1 MGLAAL
7 TGTLAGATPPAANSP
22 AAPLVEV
29 LYGGETGA
37 EARLQGDRI
46 RLLVWLRSLELAPQD
61 LAQLHAATAR
71 TQALHRQLESEIS
84 AAAAAEQAALTAPYA
99 ALEQAL
105 VEGDLSE
112 EALEAFSHRI
122 QAARVGLVDPRER
135 KARFADAILNEASR
149 VLGGWESEQRAQ
161 VADALFVLR
170 ETVGEGSTPAAFA
183 DLLGPA
189 WKTGDFSTTRRSAS
203 PPEMDHL
210 DIGGLWTLD
219 AGATDRSVRI
229 QADQQLVILALV
241 LAHPATEGACRAMVE
256 TP

>member
-1 MGLAAL
+1 
-7 TGTLAGATPPAANSP
+7 
-22 AAPLVEV
+22 VEV

-46 RLLVWLRSLELAPQD
+46 RMLAWLRSLDLTVQD
-61 LAQLHAATAR
+61 LARLHAATAR
-71 TQALHRQLESEIS
+71 IQALHRQLESEI
-84 AAAAAEQAALTAPYA
+84 AAASAAEQAALSAPYT

-112 EALEAFSHRI
+112 EALESLSQQI
-122 QAARVGLVDPRER
+122 QTARVELVDPRER
-135 KARFADAILNEASR
+135 RARFADAVLSEASGI
-149 VLGGWESEQRAQ
+149 LGGWKSEQRAQ

-170 ETVGEGSTPAAFA
+170 ETVGEGSTPGAFA

-189 WKTGDFSTTRRSAS
+189 WQTGDFSTTRRSAS
-203 PPEMDHL
+203 PPDMDHL

-219 AGATDRSVRI
+219 AGKTDRSVRI

-241 LAHPATEGACRAMVE
+241 LAHPATEGACRALMG